1 MNEIVLV
8 VLLVVVVVI
17 VGVIA
22 WRAGR
27 RRRSQRLQERFGPE
41 YDRTLEAAGRKSDA
55 EAELEA
61 RQQRVESLEIKPL
74 DDTDR
79 ERFRERWRVVQALF
93 VDDPASAVGQ
103 ADVLIGDVMRA
114 RGYPVG
120 DFDQRAAD
128 VSVNHPQ
135 VVEHYRTAHDLAA
148 KQRAGAGDTE
158 QLRQAIVHYRALVAD
173 LLDLPD
179 DDPAGRDAT
188 VAAAPVTAEPRDQAT
203 QPEKADESVTTGP
216 DTEGTPR

>member
-8 VLLVVVVVI
+8 VLLVVVIVI

-22 WRAGR
+22 WRAGQ

-41 YDRTLEAAGRKSDA
+41 YDRTLETAGKKSDA
-55 EAELEA
+55 EAELVA

-93 VDDPASAVGQ
+93 VDDPPSAVGQ

-135 VVEHYRTAHDLAA
+135 VVEHYRTAHDIAA

-173 LLDLPD
+173 LLDLPV
-179 DDPAGRDAT
+179 DDPAGGDAT
-188 VAAAPVTAEPRDQAT
+188 VAAAPVIAEPRDQAT
-203 QPEKADESVTTGP
+203 QLDRADEPVTTGP

>member
-41 YDRTLEAAGRKSDA
+41 YDRTLETAGRKSDA

-135 VVEHYRTAHDLAA
+135 VVEHYRTAHDIAA